1 MSRNEIESIFNLWNG
16 GFGSDF
22 DLRPPNVIRD
32 GWLTVHVSRT
42 SGNAFIVKF
51 SRTAGKGCHGHRLQ
65 RRSPSTKT
73 TSLGAACMHFWLR
86 SWPPPVRILL
96 AIRLATVKVSTYLTT
111 KLVDYSQSEP
121 LE

>member
-65 RRSPSTKT
+65 T
-73 TSLGAACMHFWLR
+73 TI
-86 SWPPPVRILL
+86 PPVQRQQVLAQPACTSGLDRGPPRPDPPRNPSCYGQSKHLSDDQVSRLL
-96 AIRLATVKVSTYLTT
+96 LK
-111 KLVDYSQSEP
+111 
-121 LE
+121 